1 MSTATTQI
9 IISGKDQLSG
19 VVADAGRRM
28 GTEMEGMR
36 RQVLTVNTAL
46 AGFAGYFTGGAL
58 AAGGSELL
66 RVAASFEKM
75 EVSLR
80 TITGS
85 AAAAEHAMSWITD
98 FTATTPFQLEEVA
111 NGFRK
116 LTAYGMD
123 AVEVMPLLGDTAAA
137 MGKSLDQAVEM
148 FADAATGEFER
159 LKEFGVRA
167 KQEGDKVTFSWQE
180 NGQQMVV
187 TSAKTQQG
195 ITNALGGV
203 FDRFEGSMIAQSKT
217 WEGMT
222 SNMADQWT
230 LWKKEV
236 MDSGPFE
243 FLKESMF
250 DFTATFQA
258 ETGKMQLK
266 EWAHGTSEAILS
278 TFETASYAVEALAFP
293 INGIKGAFNALKLG
307 IVEIEE
313 LALDMYMGLYDFLP
327 SSVSLTSNQIRAM
340 RETIAQTRAEAT
352 AGMDA
357 VGENTKFINN
367 MFSELRQNID
377 KARTESA
384 KVAPGA
390 PVNVPGVPPAA
401 SSGGTSSVASAKESK
416 AREKAYEKML
426 ADGKKAAEALDQYWN
441 DYEDGRVKAVADG
454 VAARETAN
462 AKDLALVTEFADK
475 YKELILG
482 ETDFKLVQIDA
493 QGAAYRKAGADEI
506 AVAQWVAQA
515 KLAESR
521 AWQDGVKR
529 GLLDYADSATDAAQL
544 AQDAITGGF
553 KGMEDSL
560 VEFVKTGKL
569 SFSELAD
576 SIISDMM
583 RIMIQQS
590 ITGPLASGMSSAIS
604 GWLNPQTSTAAG
616 SASGGFNYAGEMSS
630 YFATHHAGGIAGAEP
645 TSMRLLNPSMFANA
659 PRLHTGG
666 IAGDEV
672 PIIAKRGE
680 GVFTQGQMKAL
691 GGGSTSVVINNYS
704 GAKAEAK
711 ETTDSRG
718 NRRVEVVIG
727 EMVAGEIQRQGSA
740 ANNSMRN
747 SFGLRPTM
755 ARR

>member
-9 IISGKDQLSG
+9 IISGKDQLSS

-75 EVSLR
+75 EVSLQ

-85 AAAAEHAMSWITD
+85 AAAAEQAMSWITD

-180 NGQQMVV
+180 NGQQMVA
-187 TSAKTQQG
+187 TSAKTQEG

-243 FLKESMF
+243 FLKESMS
-250 DFTATFQA
+250 DFTETFQT

-367 MFSELRQNID
+367 MFIELRKNID

-384 KVAPGA
+384 KVTPGA
-390 PVNVPGVPPAA
+390 ASKVFGDPTSP
-401 SSGGTSSVASAKESK
+401 SSGGTSSSGAAKESK
-416 AREKAYEKML
+416 AREKAYEKMIT
-426 ADGKKAAEALDQYWN
+426 DGKKAAETLDKYWD
-441 DYEDGRVKAVADG
+441 DYESRRVSAIVDGTAARVSAVAVERD
-454 VAARETAN
+454 AI
-462 AKDLALVTEFADK
+462 D
-475 YKELILG
+475 EL
-482 ETDFKLVQIDA
+482 TTW
-493 QGAAYRKAGADEI
+493 GAYS
-506 AVAQWVAQA
+506 AQA
-515 KLAESR
+515 MEDTVSTAF
-521 AWQDGVKR
+521 QGM
-529 GLLDYADSATDAAQL
+529 G
-544 AQDAITGGF
+544 DAIVDF
-553 KGMEDSL
+553 AM
-560 VEFVKTGKL
+560 TGKME
-569 SFSELAD
+569 FSDFAD
-576 SIISDMM
+576 SIIRDMM
-583 RIMIQQS
+583 RIVVQQQ
-590 ITGPLASGMSSAIS
+590 IVGPLASGAGDFLSGLFSGPSSAAGTAGVAGTLSSLMSRSAKGNVFSGPGIS
-604 GWLNPQTSTAAG
+604 AFSNSIVTQPTQFWAKGGHLMGEAG
-616 SASGGFNYAGEMSS
+616 PEAIMPLKRGPDGVLGVSGGGGNFVVNIIESPGNGGKTQSRQENGVNILDVMVEQIKSS
-630 YFATHHAGGIAGAEP
+630 IASDINRGSGVVPQAITKSYGLSRAPGA
-645 TSMRLLNPSMFANA
+645 
-659 PRLHTGG
+659 
-666 IAGDEV
+666 
-672 PIIAKRGE
+672 
-680 GVFTQGQMKAL
+680 
-691 GGGSTSVVINNYS
+691 Y
-704 GAKAEAK
+704 
-711 ETTDSRG
+711 
-718 NRRVEVVIG
+718 
-727 EMVAGEIQRQGSA
+727 
-740 ANNSMRN
+740 
-747 SFGLRPTM
+747 
-755 ARR
+755 

>member
-28 GTEMEGMR
+28 GTELEGMR

-85 AAAAEHAMSWITD
+85 AAAAEQAMSWITD

-123 AVEVMPLLGDTAAA
+123 AVEFMPLLGDTAAA

-180 NGQQMVV
+180 NGQQMVA

-250 DFTATFQA
+250 DFTETFQT

-327 SSVSLTSNQIRAM
+327 SSVSLTNNQINAM
-340 RETIAQTRAEAT
+340 RETIAQTKAEAN

-357 VGENTKFINN
+357 VGENTEFINN
-367 MFSELRQNID
+367 MFSELRKNID
-377 KARTESA
+377 KARIESA
-384 KVAPGA
+384 TVATGLPVATASASLAGA
-390 PVNVPGVPPAA
+390 HRG
-401 SSGGTSSVASAKESK
+401 SSSSSSAKESK
-416 AREKAYEKML
+416 AREKAYEKMI
-426 ADGKKAAEALDQYWN
+426 ADGKKAAEVLDQYWD
-441 DYEDGRVKAVADG
+441 DYEGRRVSAIVEGTAARVSAVA
-454 VAARETAN
+454 AEREAI
-462 AKDLALVTEFADK
+462 D
-475 YKELILG
+475 EL
-482 ETDFKLVQIDA
+482 TTW
-493 QGAAYRKAGADEI
+493 GAYS
-506 AVAQWVAQA
+506 AQA
-515 KLAESR
+515 MEDTVSTAF
-521 AWQDGVKR
+521 QGM
-529 GLLDYADSATDAAQL
+529 G
-544 AQDAITGGF
+544 DAIVDF
-553 KGMEDSL
+553 AM
-560 VEFVKTGKL
+560 TGKME
-569 SFSELAD
+569 FSDFAD
-576 SIISDMM
+576 SIIRDMM
-583 RIMIQQS
+583 RIVVQQQ
-590 ITGPLASGMSSAIS
+590 IVGPLAGAASGFLSGLFAGPSSA
-604 GWLNPQTSTAAG
+604 AG
-616 SASGGFNYAGEMSS
+616 
-630 YFATHHAGGIAGAEP
+630 TGIAGELSHLMAVSAKGNVFSSPGLSAYSGQIVSTP
-645 TSMRLLNPSMFANA
+645 TIFPFA
-659 PRLHTGG
+659 RGVGLMGE
-666 IAGDEV
+666 AGPEAIM
-672 PIIAKRGE
+672 PLKRGPDGTL
-680 GVFTQGQMKAL
+680 GVR
-691 GGGSTSVVINNYS
+691 GGGTNVQVNVINNANAQAS
-704 GAKAEAK
+704 VK
-711 ETTDSRG
+711 ETKTQDGGVRLDVIIEDIVARSVTGRG
-718 NRRVEVVIG
+718 KVG
-727 EMVAGEIQRQGSA
+727 QAIQTAFRAQYKGA
-740 ANNSMRN
+740 
-747 SFGLRPTM
+747 
-755 ARR
+755 